1 MTPIRKDEKEYNL
14 NRARALFRDKAQS
27 VNTEIQQKAQ
37 ELSDKKKPTFQKLV
51 KVDKKMAALIE
62 AEKKYKK
69 HLENK
74 DATEKKLFL
83 DMQKKAKEVSEHLT
97 RVSNVRNW
105 SKSFNNYSIREVDSP
120 ASDEFIDDLNTC
132 CYDESYK
139 YIEDN
144 HKLRKVLQDLHDR
157 VEAVFNMGLSLHTAQ
172 MEAKKIYNEA
182 GIDYYIPPALLALP
196 SK

>member
-1 MTPIRKDEKEYNL
+1 
-14 NRARALFRDKAQS
+14 
-27 VNTEIQQKAQ
+27 
-37 ELSDKKKPTFQKLV
+37 
-51 KVDKKMAALIE
+51 MAALIE

>member
-14 NRARALFRDKAQS
+14 NRARNLFRDKAQS

-37 ELSDKKKPTFQKLV
+37 ELSDKKKPTFQKLI
-51 KVDKKMAALIE
+51 KVDKKMTALIE

-69 HLENK
+69 HLDNK

-120 ASDEFIDDLNTC
+120 ASGEFIDDLNTC

-144 HKLRKVLQDLHDR
+144 HKLRKVLQDLHDK

-172 MEAKKIYNEA
+172 IEAKKIYNEA
-182 GIDYYIPPALLALP
+182 GIEYYIPPALLALP